1 MKKIYFSPTD
11 YSESKFEGATH
22 AADVS
27 IFGQLGEDATIMAEL
42 SCEFYYYTRGYSES
56 TIFTIGDL
64 MDFFAWHSPESAH
77 RSYLDARKNRYAY
90 LVIENI
96 TEI

>member
-11 YSESKFEGATH
+11 YSESQFVGATH
-22 AADVS
+22 TADVS
-27 IFGQLGEDATIMAEL
+27 IFRQLGEAATIMAEL
-42 SCEFYYYTRGYSES
+42 SSEFYDYTCRYSES

-64 MDFFAWHSPESAH
+64 MHFFAMHSPESAH
-77 RSYLDARKNRYAY
+77 RSYLDARENRYAY

-96 TEI
+96 TEL